1 MNDTAIT
8 TTEERVSQKN
18 LDITGRSNAHA
29 HSMRN
34 NISVNNDMIY
44 FKNELLKEMKKIK
57 LEISNKF
64 ADYTSELDEKI
75 KKISSANME
84 LDEKI
89 DYVAKNLE
97 SKLNNLF
104 GQKTIEHFEK
114 GLLETKDNIVTN
126 NIKLQALREELRIH
140 KSQYEDIVRHN
151 ILYQGMIGPGCKYR
165 NFHEYI
171 DFVNSSINNLITVNN
186 QKAADMKNYKTKIDN
201 IIHNINSQISEII
214 LGYKS
219 YVHQSI
225 KDFGEKVDKDF
236 STFENKLFEQKTLII
251 QGNKDIENQLSEFSE
266 KYKSLGQ
273 IEININESKGKLLEN
288 MNESNLKINETL
300 DNHQKELE
308 EIKNQQNDLMKSFQ
322 EIKEKLNNSNNNNI
336 FNRKK
341 NLDLM
346 NIKKFKKIDVKTSDN
361 FHKSNNNNNN
371 NDDMNNGS
379 EFNVGNKKFKNQST
393 ETLNINQNN
402 NEQTPPKNNVTKIY
416 LKMNKGKNARTGS
429 GKILKSERL
438 EKFKFLYG
446 SESVNN
452 ENLILNKSN
461 DSIQTLNNENGSN
474 KNEPKINSSIQD
486 SSSRRIKNKNIIEKY
501 TSNDLYNTGLF
512 VNFNSKFEEDN
523 YINNLKNNA
532 LCLKLLENGVKLDKI
547 YNDVLNRN
555 ASNPSDYFFN
565 SKIKEKIHNARQ
577 FNKEKNYFNK
587 SFNNKKGSINYN
599 LEKYSEYGQKGEND
613 TAFILKNYENDML
626 RKKSSQ
632 TKLKIKSLIAIE

>member
-1 MNDTAIT
+1 
-8 TTEERVSQKN
+8 
-18 LDITGRSNAHA
+18 
-29 HSMRN
+29 
-34 NISVNNDMIY
+34 
-44 FKNELLKEMKKIK
+44 
-57 LEISNKF
+57 
-64 ADYTSELDEKI
+64 
-75 KKISSANME
+75 
-84 LDEKI
+84 
-89 DYVAKNLE
+89 
-97 SKLNNLF
+97 
-104 GQKTIEHFEK
+104 
-114 GLLETKDNIVTN
+114 
-126 NIKLQALREELRIH
+126 
-140 KSQYEDIVRHN
+140 
-151 ILYQGMIGPGCKYR
+151 
-165 NFHEYI
+165 
-171 DFVNSSINNLITVNN
+171 
-186 QKAADMKNYKTKIDN
+186 
-201 IIHNINSQISEII
+201 
-214 LGYKS
+214 
-219 YVHQSI
+219 
-225 KDFGEKVDKDF
+225 
-236 STFENKLFEQKTLII
+236 
-251 QGNKDIENQLSEFSE
+251 
-266 KYKSLGQ
+266 
-273 IEININESKGKLLEN
+273 
-288 MNESNLKINETL
+288 
-300 DNHQKELE
+300 
-308 EIKNQQNDLMKSFQ
+308 
-322 EIKEKLNNSNNNNI
+322 
-336 FNRKK
+336 
-341 NLDLM
+341 
-346 NIKKFKKIDVKTSDN
+346 
-361 FHKSNNNNNN
+361 
-371 NDDMNNGS
+371 MNNGS

-532 LCLKLLENGVKLDKI
+532 LCL
-547 YNDVLNRN
+547 
-555 ASNPSDYFFN
+555 
-565 SKIKEKIHNARQ
+565 
-577 FNKEKNYFNK
+577 EKNYFNK

>member
-1 MNDTAIT
+1 
-8 TTEERVSQKN
+8 
-18 LDITGRSNAHA
+18 
-29 HSMRN
+29 
-34 NISVNNDMIY
+34 
-44 FKNELLKEMKKIK
+44 
-57 LEISNKF
+57 
-64 ADYTSELDEKI
+64 
-75 KKISSANME
+75 
-84 LDEKI
+84 
-89 DYVAKNLE
+89 
-97 SKLNNLF
+97 
-104 GQKTIEHFEK
+104 
-114 GLLETKDNIVTN
+114 
-126 NIKLQALREELRIH
+126 
-140 KSQYEDIVRHN
+140 
-151 ILYQGMIGPGCKYR
+151 
-165 NFHEYI
+165 
-171 DFVNSSINNLITVNN
+171 
-186 QKAADMKNYKTKIDN
+186 
-201 IIHNINSQISEII
+201 
-214 LGYKS
+214 
-219 YVHQSI
+219 
-225 KDFGEKVDKDF
+225 
-236 STFENKLFEQKTLII
+236 
-251 QGNKDIENQLSEFSE
+251 
-266 KYKSLGQ
+266 
-273 IEININESKGKLLEN
+273 
-288 MNESNLKINETL
+288 
-300 DNHQKELE
+300 
-308 EIKNQQNDLMKSFQ
+308 
-322 EIKEKLNNSNNNNI
+322 
-336 FNRKK
+336 
-341 NLDLM
+341 
-346 NIKKFKKIDVKTSDN
+346 
-361 FHKSNNNNNN
+361 
-371 NDDMNNGS
+371 
-379 EFNVGNKKFKNQST
+379 
-393 ETLNINQNN
+393 
-402 NEQTPPKNNVTKIY
+402 
-416 LKMNKGKNARTGS
+416 MNKGKNARTGS

>member
-18 LDITGRSNAHA
+18 LDISGRSNVPAHTMKN
-29 HSMRN
+29 S
-34 NISVNNDMIY
+34 ISVNNDMIY

-57 LEISNKF
+57 LELSNKF
-64 ADYTSELDEKI
+64 TEYTSELDEKI
-75 KKISSANME
+75 KKTSNANME

-89 DYVAKNLE
+89 DYVAKNFE
-97 SKLNNLF
+97 NKLNNLF

-114 GLLETKDNIVTN
+114 SLLETKDNIVTN

-140 KSQYEDIVRHN
+140 KGQYEDIVRHN

-186 QKAADMKNYKTKIDN
+186 QKAADMKNYKNKIDN
-201 IIHNINSQISEII
+201 IIHNINSQINEITI
-214 LGYKS
+214 GYKS
-219 YVHQSI
+219 FVHQSI

-236 STFENKLFEQKTLII
+236 SSFENKLFEQKTLIV
-251 QGNKDIENQLSEFSE
+251 QGNKDIENQLLEFSD
-266 KYKSLGQ
+266 KYKTLAQ
-273 IEININESKGKLLEN
+273 IEINVNESKGKLLEN
-288 MNESNLKINETL
+288 INESNSKINETL
-300 DNHQKELE
+300 ESHQKELE

-322 EIKEKLNNSNNNNI
+322 EIKEKLNNSNNI

-361 FHKSNNNNNN
+361 FHKNNNN
-371 NDDMNNGS
+371 NDDETNNGA
-379 EFNVGNKKFKNQST
+379 EFNIGNKKFKHQST
-393 ETLNINQNN
+393 ETLNMNQNN

-416 LKMNKGKNARTGS
+416 LKMNKGKNARKGS

-446 SESVNN
+446 NESINN
-452 ENLILNKSN
+452 ENLFLNKSN
-461 DSIQTLNNENGSN
+461 DSIQTLNNENGTN
-474 KNEPKINSSIQD
+474 KNEQKNNSSIQEP
-486 SSSRRIKNKNIIEKY
+486 SSRRIKNKNIIEKY

-512 VNFNSKFEEDN
+512 VNFNSKCEEDN

-547 YNDVLNRN
+547 YSDVLNRN

-613 TAFILKNYENDML
+613 TAFVIKNYENDMI
-626 RKKSSQ
+626 RKKSQ

>member
-8 TTEERVSQKN
+8 TTEERVSRKN
-18 LDITGRSNAHA
+18 LDITGRSNI
-29 HSMRN
+29 HSNTMKN
-34 NISVNNDMIY
+34 TISVNNDMIY

-57 LEISNKF
+57 LELSNKF
-64 ADYTSELDEKI
+64 AEYTLELEEKLN
-75 KKISSANME
+75 KTSNANME

-89 DYVAKNLE
+89 DYVAKNLDN
-97 SKLNNLF
+97 KLNNLF

-140 KSQYEDIVRHN
+140 KSQYEDIVSHN
-151 ILYQGMIGPGCKYR
+151 ILYHGMIGPGCKYR
-165 NFHEYI
+165 NFHEYV
-171 DFVNSSINNLITVNN
+171 DFVNSSINNLITANN
-186 QKAADMKNYKTKIDN
+186 QKAVDMKNYKSKIDN

-214 LGYKS
+214 MGYKS

-225 KDFGEKVDKDF
+225 KDFGEKVDKNF
-236 STFENKLFEQKTLII
+236 SSFENKLFEQKTLTV
-251 QGNKDIENQLSEFSE
+251 QGNKDIENQLLEFSE

-273 IEININESKGKLLEN
+273 IELNINEYKGKLLEN

-308 EIKNQQNDLMKSFQ
+308 KIKIQQNDLMKSFQ
-322 EIKEKLNNSNNNNI
+322 EIKEKLSISNN
-336 FNRKK
+336 NRKK

-346 NIKKFKKIDVKTSDN
+346 NIRKFKKIDVKTSDN
-361 FHKSNNNNNN
+361 FHKNNNISN
-371 NDDMNNGS
+371 NDDMNSGS
-379 EFNVGNKKFKNQST
+379 EFNIGNKKFKNQST
-393 ETLNINQNN
+393 ETLNMNNKNN

-416 LKMNKGKNARTGS
+416 LKMNKEKNARTGS

-446 SESVNN
+446 SESINN
-452 ENLILNKSN
+452 DNLLLNKSN

-474 KNEPKINSSIQD
+474 KNEPRINPSIQD
-486 SSSRRIKNKNIIEKY
+486 SSSRRVKNKNIIEKY

-532 LCLKLLENGVKLDKI
+532 LCLKLLEKGVKLEKI

-587 SFNNKKGSINYN
+587 SYNNKKGSINYN

-613 TAFILKNYENDML
+613 TNFVIKNYENDIL

-632 TKLKIKSLIAIE
+632 PKLKIKSLIAIE